1 MHNNKISII
10 VPTLNEEKLILQVL
24 RQFEPGLK
32 DKFNL
37 EVIVSDGGSKDSTL
51 NFINGYA
58 DKVLVHKENYK
69 QNISQSRCL
78 ELKGRCSYFFKC

>member
-51 NFINGYA
+51 NFKI
-58 DKVLVHKENYK
+58 K
-69 QNISQSRCL
+69 
-78 ELKGRCSYFFKC
+78 